1 MKILIITNGDN
12 AADRIKE
19 QGLADTVLPWRD
31 VLHDGPVPD
40 GLNPTELAKKRIQF
54 LAEFADMPASDI
66 ERDFAA
72 REDILSSVGDFDR
85 VELWFEHDLYDQLQ
99 LIEVIDRLYDFA
111 NLYVVQSDNYLSEL
125 AEDVF
130 ASLSQKAVL
139 LDPQAR
145 TFARKVWHAFRQSSH
160 EGLKQL
166 SNKNSSILPFVSSA
180 LKRVLAEH
188 PDVETGL
195 PQSMKIALSPL
206 LYKEHSLKDL
216 FLLMQEHEEAKFMG
230 DLSFSRMIDD
240 FINCP
245 SALLQSAEEGLLKT
259 SRQADL
265 RDYFG
270 QCVILTNVGRRVL
283 EGRENHIA
291 INGIDRWLGGVHFY
305 KKVDA

>member
-19 QGLADTVLPWRD
+19 LDVADTVLPWRD
-31 VLHDGPVPD
+31 VLHDGPVPG

-54 LAEFADMPASDI
+54 LAEFADVSASDI
-66 ERDFAA
+66 EKDFAA
-72 REDILSSVGDFDR
+72 REDILSSVCDFDR

-111 NLYVVQSDNYLSEL
+111 NLFVVQVDHYLSEL
-125 AEDVF
+125 AEDIF
-130 ASLSQKAVL
+130 ASLSEKAVL

-145 TFARKVWHAFRQSSH
+145 TFARKVWYAFRQPNH
-160 EGLKQL
+160 EDLKQL
-166 SNKNSSILPFVSSA
+166 SNEKSSILPFVASA
-180 LKRVLAEH
+180 IKRVLAEH

-206 LYKEHSLKDL
+206 LNKEHSLKDL
-216 FLLMQEHEEAKFMG
+216 FLLMQEREEAKFMG
-230 DLSFSRMIDD
+230 DLSFSRMMDEFID
-240 FINCP
+240 CP
-245 SALLQSAEEGLLKT
+245 SALLQSTKEGLLKT

-283 EGRENHIA
+283 EGHENHIA